1 MNVEP
6 PSATRPFASRLM
18 IALAAAVLATT
29 LVAVVAIIRTGPSR
43 WLFSLGR
50 IVVMVLLSVLVLRG
64 IRWARWVLIV
74 WLSFSAI
81 MFMAYSFAVAAYP
94 SGIALFI
101 AMTAI
106 YIWTVVEL
114 TKADIFAP
122 EHPRH

>member
-1 MNVEP
+1 MRGLPV
-6 PSATRPFASRLM
+6 SL
-18 IALAAAVLATT
+18 ALLA
-29 LVAVVAIIRTGPSR
+29 L
-43 WLFSLGR
+43 
-50 IVVMVLLSVLVLRG
+50 LVLRG

-94 SGIALFI
+94 FGIALFI

-114 TKADIFAP
+114 TKADIYAP
-122 EHPRH
+122 AHPRH